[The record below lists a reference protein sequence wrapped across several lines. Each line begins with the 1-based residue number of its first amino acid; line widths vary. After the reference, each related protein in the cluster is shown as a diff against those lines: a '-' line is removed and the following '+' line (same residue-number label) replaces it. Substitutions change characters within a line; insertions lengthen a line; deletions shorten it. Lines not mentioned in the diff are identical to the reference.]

1 MKIGFIGAGKVGFSL
16 GKYFAEKG
24 MELSGYY
31 SKNPAS
37 SKAAAEFTSS
47 AQYPAVSELI
57 RDSDAI
63 FLTVP
68 DAEISRV
75 YNAIKTMGIMGKQ
88 LCHCSGAM
96 TAADAFPDI
105 SAYSAQG
112 FSIHPLFPVS
122 SRYEAYKQL
131 DDAFFCIEGD
141 DTGTAKWTEFFAALG
156 NRTRI
161 ISPENKKQYHA
172 ACAVSSNLVCGL
184 ISMSVS
190 LLQNCGFSDDEALC
204 ALKPLAESNIRNI
217 FSQGLTDA
225 LTGAVERCDIK
236 TVEDHIRCI
245 DSEEDRQIY
254 KALSLK
260 LTGLAEIRHPEVDY
274 SEMYRLLR

>member
-16 GKYFAEKG
+16 GKYFTEKG
-24 MELSGYY
+24 INLSGYY
-31 SKNPAS
+31 SREPAS
-37 SKAAAEFTSS
+37 SKDAAEFTSS
-47 AQYPAVSELI
+47 SHYLVVSDLI
-57 RDSDAI
+57 RDSDVI

-75 YNAIKTMGIMGKQ
+75 YNEIKTMNIIGKQ

-96 TAADAFPDI
+96 TVADAFPDI

-122 SRYEAYKQL
+122 SRYESYKQL

-141 DTGTAKWTEFFAALG
+141 NTGIANWTEIFAGLG

-184 ISMSVS
+184 ISISVS
-190 LLQNCGFSDDEALC
+190 LLRNCGFSDEEALC

-217 FSQGLTDA
+217 FSQGISNA

-236 TVEDHIRCI
+236 TVENHIRYI
-245 DSEEDRQIY
+245 DSDEDRQIY
-254 KALSLK
+254 KSLSLK
-260 LTGLAEIRHPEVDY
+260 LTQLAEIRHPEIDY
-274 SEMYRLLR
+274 SGMYQILR